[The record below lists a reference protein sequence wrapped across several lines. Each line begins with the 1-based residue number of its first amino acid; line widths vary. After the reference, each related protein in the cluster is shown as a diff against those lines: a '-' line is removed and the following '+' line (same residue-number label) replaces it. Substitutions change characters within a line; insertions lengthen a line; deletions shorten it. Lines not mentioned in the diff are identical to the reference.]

1 MVRTYKNI
9 KDINANFN
17 ANTVEAAVKLVV
29 EKKTSIREAA
39 AHHNIK
45 KSTRSDYVRRYRAEK
60 DSCNFKRGQRNR
72 QIFDDEME
80 LSLCS
85 YILTCSKLFYGLTS
99 AAVRRLAYQYALK
112 NKISMP
118 ASWTQNEMAGYDWL
132 HSFLKRSTNISL
144 RTSES
149 TSLVRISS
157 FNCFTVNT
165 FFQKVADVYRRYGF
179 YASEIFNLDEVISSL
194 YAL

>member
-17 ANTVEAAVKLVV
+17 TSTVEAAIKLVV
-29 EKKTSIREAA
+29 EKNTSIREAA

-45 KSTRSDYVRRYRAEK
+45 KSTLSNYARRYRPEK

-85 YILTCSKLFYGLTS
+85 YVLTCSKLFYGIIS

-118 ASWTQNEMAGYDWL
+118 AS
-132 HSFLKRSTNISL
+132 
-144 RTSES
+144 
-149 TSLVRISS
+149 
-157 FNCFTVNT
+157 
-165 FFQKVADVYRRYGF
+165 
-179 YASEIFNLDEVISSL
+179 
-194 YAL
+194 